1 MSGNAADP
9 LHVENAGLPA
19 LNDEELSGL
28 IEIGEAGGMWPRSRL
43 HPLVVKVLL
52 DAALVWPKGQ
62 TALGLTARGTQVLAV
77 AAKRAVGDA

>member
-1 MSGNAADP
+1 
-9 LHVENAGLPA
+9 
-19 LNDEELSGL
+19 
-28 IEIGEAGGMWPRSRL
+28 
-43 HPLVVKVLL
+43 VVKALL